1 MLIRRACSCWR
12 SRGAAVGGQCRIPGP
27 RRPRRRRAP
36 PLSSR
41 PPACR
46 APGRARQTGG
56 YRLRAALLSRA
67 LRIRSTVEMQ
77 ASLSFFPGSSKTA
90 AAGDAARCGHSL
102 EQTDGETDRRTGRLK
117 REDSARGILKDRD
130 GDTEMVFLRS
140 KEGELPLFPHAC
152 GCFQSPS
159 TQASTVGSS
168 LQTAGLLW
176 KDENHSRSLRGREA
190 PRCRARAPRRETRWL
205 GDLPRGEVARSEFPG
220 TAAHAAAKGP
230 RSSLPCDFVPV
241 AAGRVSG
248 NISSSALT
256 GSRGEG
262 NRASLA
268 HLAFPPT
275 PGGV

>member
-1 MLIRRACSCWR
+1 METRKWSSYGATKANFPSFPMLGTASNLSLHTGVQSGQLSADCRSSVERRKSQPQ
-12 SRGAAVGGQCRIPGP
+12 SQ
-27 RRPRRRRAP
+27 
-36 PLSSR
+36 
-41 PPACR
+41 
-46 APGRARQTGG
+46 RQIK
-56 YRLRAALLSRA
+56 LL
-67 LRIRSTVEMQ
+67 
-77 ASLSFFPGSSKTA
+77 
-90 AAGDAARCGHSL
+90 AAGAPAPR
-102 EQTDGETDRRTGRLK
+102 GETRL
-117 REDSARGILKDRD
+117 
-130 GDTEMVFLRS
+130 
-140 KEGELPLFPHAC
+140 
-152 GCFQSPS
+152 
-159 TQASTVGSS
+159 
-168 LQTAGLLW
+168 
-176 KDENHSRSLRGREA
+176 
-190 PRCRARAPRRETRWL
+190 L